1 MTPPAVADR
10 TRLPLRPYQEE
21 AIAEVVRRKAEGV
34 DRQLGVAATGLGK
47 TIIFGTL
54 AADLASFDLDL
65 PSTDVLIL
73 AHRDELI
80 EQAVAKVRLQWP
92 GVPAGIVKG
101 QANNVRAPVVVAS
114 VQTLSR
120 DRRLAQVAFP
130 LRKFGLVIVDE
141 AHHAPAATYRKILDA
156 VGCGRE
162 APPGWPADLA
172 RPLLFGVTATPDRA
186 DRVGLHTVFD
196 EIAFTYD
203 LLWGIEAGYLC
214 DLRGVRVVLD
224 FDLDKIKTTA
234 GDYNEGQLGVELTK
248 ANAPRFAVEAY
259 MERAAGRKGVAFWPT
274 VALSVEAAS
283 IFRDAGIAAEHL
295 DGETPTEERRA
306 ILRRLETGETQVV
319 HNVGV
324 LTEGFDSPGLEVVIM
339 GRPTKSR
346 GLYTQMAGRGTR
358 KAPGKDDCLVIDLVG
373 VSDAHDLVALPDLVG
388 LPLKALRDGAV
399 GVADAVDA
407 HRAAEQQV
415 AAHAQAITR
424 EVNLWEQKFRK
435 AKLHWTQAA
444 GAWILS
450 AEGGFVALEE
460 TGDGLW
466 RAVKKPRQGP
476 FQTLVSDVDRETAM
490 SAGEDHVRAY
500 AIRSAIRK
508 AKSEGLDQDAAI
520 RRSAAIIRS
529 DAPWRTRAPSQKAVS
544 FARSKGIPVGDDWT
558 AGQVSDAIDAAVAG
572 QALRSRR

>member
-1 MTPPAVADR
+1 MTVTAER

-21 AIAEVVRRKAEGV
+21 AIAEVVRRRSEGV
-34 DRQLGVAATGLGK
+34 DRLLGVAATGLGK

-54 AADLASFDLDL
+54 AADLAVLGMDL
-65 PSTDVLIL
+65 PSNDVLIL

-92 GVPAGIVKG
+92 NVPAGIVKG
-101 QANNVRAPVVVAS
+101 PANNVRAPVVVAS

-120 DRRLAQVAFP
+120 DRRLSQVAWP
-130 LRKFGLVIVDE
+130 HRTFGLVIVDE
-141 AHHAPAATYRKILDA
+141 AHHAPANTYRKILDA
-156 VGCGRE
+156 VGCGRD
-162 APPGWPADLA
+162 APAGWPEDLE

-203 LLWGIEAGYLC
+203 LLWGIESGYLC
-214 DLRGVRVVLD
+214 DLRGIRVVLD

-234 GDYNEGQLGVELTK
+234 GDYNESQLGAELTK
-248 ANAPRFAVEAY
+248 ANAPRFAVDAY
-259 MERAAGRKGVAFWPT
+259 LERAAGRKGVAFWPT
-274 VALSVEAAS
+274 VALSTTAAS
-283 IFRDAGIAAEHL
+283 IFRDAGIPAEHL

-306 ILRRLETGETQVV
+306 ILRRLESGETAVV

-358 KAPGKDDCLVIDLVG
+358 KAPGKDDCIIIDLVG

-407 HRAAEQQV
+407 ARAAQQQV
-415 AAHAQAITR
+415 AAHAEAITR
-424 EVNLWEQKFRK
+424 EVNLWEQRFRK
-435 AKLHWTQAA
+435 AKLHWTKAA

-450 AEGGFVALEE
+450 SEGGFVALEE
-460 TGDGLW
+460 LGDGLW
-466 RAVKKPRQGP
+466 RAVVKPKRGP
-476 FQTLVSDVDRETAM
+476 FRVLVSGVDRETAA
-490 SAGEDHVRAY
+490 STGEDHVRAY
-500 AIRSAIRK
+500 AIRAAIRK
-508 AKSEGLDQDAAI
+508 AKAQGGDQEAEI
-520 RRSAAIIRS
+520 RRSAALIRS
-529 DAPWRTRAPSQKAVS
+529 DATWRTRQPSAKAVAYAS
-544 FARSKGIPVGDDWT
+544 GLGIKIAAGWT
-558 AGQVSDAIDAAVAG
+558 AGDLSDAIDAHKAEK
-572 QALRSRR
+572 ALRSR